1 MIFEVIN
8 LEKVHRLNFLNW
20 TEGTVDVSQFKVK
33 KEDKPGIVTVLSKAP
48 KVAKEHEI
56 FGKI

>member
-1 MIFEVIN
+1 MIFEVTN

-20 TEGTVDVSQFKVK
+20 IEGTVDVSQFKVK
-33 KEDKPGIVTVLSKAP
+33 KEDKPKIGTLMSKAP

-56 FGKI
+56 IGKI

>member
-1 MIFEVIN
+1 M
-8 LEKVHRLNFLNW
+8 HRLNFLNW

-33 KEDKPGIVTVLSKAP
+33 KEDKPGVVTVLSKAP

-56 FGKI
+56 FEKI